1 MNLHLLVFCFR
12 QHCRLVQNVFGNR
25 YLTDVVQ
32 QRSGLDRQHLIFALH
47 AKMHGQF
54 LSVGLDTA
62 DVTVRVPVFCI
73 HGARQDFDRLKV
85 ELVQFLNM
93 LFGLLV
99 FLNVEMVQLIQNDSY
114 GSTQQ
119 KDEEPGTL
127 IKQRD

>member
-62 DVTVRVPVFCI
+62 DVTVRVRVFCI

-114 GSTQQ
+114 GST
-119 KDEEPGTL
+119 
-127 IKQRD
+127 